1 LEDKELKQIKTL
13 ARPVASAN
21 RMMLVLLASMAMM
34 LAAVQNLQAQG
45 MPNSFADLAAEVS
58 PAVVNITTSTI
69 LNRPSDQLNVPQGSP
84 FDDLFKEFQNR
95 NNGGRPAPERRGTA
109 LGSGFIISA
118 DGYVVTNNHV
128 IADADEIEIELR
140 DGVKLPATIVGTDER
155 TDIALLKI
163 EADAPLPFVNFG
175 NSDDMRVGDWVL
187 AIGNPLGQGFS
198 VSAGIVSARG
208 RTLSGSYDDF
218 IQTDAAINRGNSG
231 GPLFNMK
238 GEVVGVNTAILS
250 PSGGSIG
257 IGFSMAS
264 NVVSGVTEQLE
275 KYGETRRGWLGVRI
289 QNVTEDIAAAID
301 GLGAAR
307 GALVTDLSDGPAAE
321 AGIEAGDVILSF
333 DGVDVENTRE
343 LVRMVATAGVDASV
357 RVVVFRD
364 GGTKTILV
372 KLGRLEDANTAV
384 AATTGTPQADV
395 PDYAIQGMLLGALN
409 RATRERFMIG
419 SDVEGVVIL
428 EVDGTSQAAEKG
440 LRAGDVIIEVSQ
452 NPVSTPK
459 DVVDRIEAARDAG
472 RRSILLLVRSGGA
485 GRFVA
490 LTLAE

>member
-1 LEDKELKQIKTL
+1 MTKPKTL
-13 ARPVASAN
+13 TLPVARAN
-21 RMMLVLLASMAMM
+21 RMALMLLASIAMM
-34 LAAVQNLQAQG
+34 LTALQAAQAQN

-69 LNRPSDQLNVPQGSP
+69 LNRPQDQLDVPQGSP
-84 FDDLFKEFQNR
+84 FDDLFKEFTDR

-140 DGVKLPATIVGTDER
+140 SGEKLPAVIIGTDKR
-155 TDIALLKI
+155 TDLALLKI
-163 EADAPLPFVNFG
+163 EADTPLPFVNFG

-264 NVVSGVTEQLE
+264 NVVSGVTDQLE
-275 KYGETRRGWLGVRI
+275 QYGETRRGWLGVRI
-289 QNVTEDIAAAID
+289 QNVSEDIADAI
-301 GLGAAR
+301 GLETVA
-307 GALVTDLSDGPAAE
+307 GALVTDVPAGPAAE
-321 AGIEAGDVILSF
+321 GGIEAGDVILRF
-333 DGVDVENTRE
+333 DGEEVKDTRE
-343 LVRMVATAGVDASV
+343 LVQLVAKAPVGASV

-364 GGTKTILV
+364 GGTQTLLV
-372 KLGRLEDANTAV
+372 TLGRLEEAV
-384 AATTGTPQADV
+384 LASAEGGSTLQPAEAPQFS
-395 PDYAIQGMLLGALN
+395 IQGLLLGQLTN
-409 RATRERFMIG
+409 DYRERFMIA
-419 SDVEGVVIL
+419 SDTDGVVIL
-428 EVDGTSQAAEKG
+428 EVDEGSQAAEKG
-440 LRAGDVIIEVSQ
+440 LRPGDVIMEVSQ
-452 NPVSTPK
+452 NPVQTPK

-472 RRSILLLVRSGGA
+472 RRSILLLVRSGGS

>member
-1 LEDKELKQIKTL
+1 LNLVKTRAQPM
-13 ARPVASAN
+13 ARSN
-21 RMMLVLLASMAMM
+21 RMLMMLLASIAMM
-34 LAAVQNLQAQG
+34 LTAVQETRAQN
-45 MPNSFADLAAEVS
+45 MPNSFADLAADVS
-58 PAVVNITTSTI
+58 PAVVNITTSTVI
-69 LNRPSDQLNVPQGSP
+69 NRPGDELNAPQGSP
-84 FDDLFKEFQNR
+84 FDDLFKEFTDRNR
-95 NNGGRPAPERRGTA
+95 GDNPPPERRGTA

-128 IADADEIEIELR
+128 IEDADEIEIELR
-140 DGVKLPATIVGTDER
+140 SGEKLPATLVGTDER

-175 NSDDMRVGDWVL
+175 NSDEMRVGDWVL

-208 RTLSGSYDDF
+208 RELSGSYDDF

-264 NVVSGVTEQLE
+264 NVVAGVTEQLE
-275 KYGETRRGWLGVRI
+275 QFGETRRGWLGVRI
-289 QNVTEDIAAAID
+289 QTVTEDIALALD
-301 GLGAAR
+301 GFGAPR
-307 GALVTDLSDGPAAE
+307 GALVTDVPDGPAADG
-321 AGIEAGDVILSF
+321 GIQAGDVILRF
-333 DGVDVENTRE
+333 DGQEVDSTRE
-343 LVRMVATAGVDASV
+343 LVRLVAKAPVGASV

-364 GGTKTILV
+364 GGTETLLV
-372 KLGRLEDANTAV
+372 TLGRLEEAV
-384 AATTGTPQADV
+384 LASADGGPTLEPAEAPQFS
-395 PDYAIQGMLLGALN
+395 IQGLLLGQM
-409 RATRERFMIG
+409 TTEYRERFMIN
-419 SDVEGVVIL
+419 SETDGVVIL
-428 EVDGTSQAAEKG
+428 EVDEGSQAAEKG
-440 LRAGDVIIEVSQ
+440 LRPGDVIMEVSQ
-452 NPVSTPK
+452 NPVQLPK

-472 RRSILLLVRSGGA
+472 RRSILLLVRSGGS

>member
-1 LEDKELKQIKTL
+1 MNQIRT
-13 ARPVASAN
+13 AAIPVAHAN
-21 RMMLVLLASMAMM
+21 RMFMALLASLALM
-34 LAAVQNLQAQG
+34 LGAAQSLRAQN

-58 PAVVNITTSTI
+58 PAVVNITTSTVI
-69 LNRPSDQLNVPQGSP
+69 NRPGDQLNVPQGSP
-84 FDDLFKEFQNR
+84 FDDLFKEFTDR
-95 NNGGRPAPERRGTA
+95 NNRGRPAPERRGTA

-140 DGVKLPATIVGTDER
+140 DGTKLPATIVGTDER
-155 TDIALLKI
+155 TDLALLKI
-163 EADAPLPFVNFG
+163 DADTPLPFVSFG

-264 NVVSGVTEQLE
+264 NVVAGVVDQLE
-275 KYGETRRGWLGVRI
+275 QYGETRRGWLGVRI
-289 QNVTEDIAAAID
+289 QTVTPDIADAI
-301 GLGAAR
+301 GLDTVA
-307 GALVTDLSDGPAAE
+307 GALVTDVPDGPAAD
-321 AGIEAGDVILSF
+321 AGIQAGDVILRF
-333 DGVDVENTRE
+333 DGKDVEDTRE
-343 LVRMVATAGVDASV
+343 LVRLVAKAPVGASV

-364 GGTKTILV
+364 GGTQTLLV
-372 KLGRLEDANTAV
+372 TLGRLEEAV
-384 AATTGTPQADV
+384 LTSAEGNGRTLTPTEV
-395 PDYAIQGMLLGALN
+395 PQFTIQGLLLGQLTD
-409 RATRERFMIG
+409 RYREQFMI
-419 SDVEGVVIL
+419 SPDVDGVVVL
-428 EVDGTSQAAEKG
+428 EVDEGSQAAEKG
-440 LRAGDVIIEVSQ
+440 LRPGDVIMEVSQ
-452 NPVSTPK
+452 NPVRVPK

-472 RRSILLLVRSGGA
+472 RRSILLLVRSGGS

>member
-1 LEDKELKQIKTL
+1 
-13 ARPVASAN
+13 
-21 RMMLVLLASMAMM
+21 MLLMAMAMM
-34 LAAVQNLQAQG
+34 LAAVQTVRAQI
-45 MPNSFADLAAEVS
+45 MPNSFADLAEQVS

-69 LNRPSDQLNVPQGSP
+69 LNRSGDEMDVPQGSP
-84 FDDLFKEFQNR
+84 FDDLFKEFNDRDRGEEPPQ
-95 NNGGRPAPERRGTA
+95 ERRGTA

-128 IADADEIEIELR
+128 IEDADEVEIELF
-140 DGVKLPATIVGTDER
+140 DGGTLRATVVGTDPR
-155 TDIALLKI
+155 TDIALLKV
-163 EADAPLPFVNFG
+163 EADVPLPFVSFG
-175 NSDDMRVGDWVL
+175 RSDEMRVGDWVL

-231 GPLFNMK
+231 GPLFNMN

-264 NVVSGVTEQLE
+264 SVVAGVVDQLE
-275 KYGETRRGWLGVRI
+275 QYGETRRGWLGVRI
-289 QNVTEDIAAAID
+289 QNVSDDIAEAI
-301 GLGAAR
+301 GLDKVA
-307 GALVTDLSDGPAAE
+307 GALVTDVPNGPAAD

-333 DGVDVENTRE
+333 DGEEVADNRE
-343 LVRMVATAGVDASV
+343 LVRLVALAPVGETV

-364 GGTKTILV
+364 GGTQTVLV
-372 KLGRLEDANTAV
+372 TLGRLEEALLAS
-384 AATTGTPQADV
+384 ASGGDV
-395 PDYAIQGMLLGALN
+395 PSVEAPQFEIQGVLLGQLTPEA
-409 RATRERFMIG
+409 RSRFMI
-419 SDVEGVVIL
+419 DEKTDGVVII
-428 EVDGTSQAAEKG
+428 EVDEASQAAEKG
-440 LRAGDVIIEVSQ
+440 LRPGDVIVEVSQ
-452 NPVSTPK
+452 NPVHVPS

-472 RRSILLLVRSGGA
+472 RRSILLLVRSGGS